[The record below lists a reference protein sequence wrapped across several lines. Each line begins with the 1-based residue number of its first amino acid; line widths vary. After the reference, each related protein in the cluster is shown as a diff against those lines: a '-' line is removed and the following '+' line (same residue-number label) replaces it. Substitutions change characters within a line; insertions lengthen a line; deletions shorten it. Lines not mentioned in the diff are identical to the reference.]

1 MIAICPNPYRDVRL
15 EYTRNVTRI
24 LENAGLDCIICPVFA
39 ESGDE
44 VLPGDLEYSPLKKAA
59 DCALSVVIGGDGT
72 VLAVAREL
80 VDSAIPLFG
89 INLGTKGFLCT
100 TDPNEPDCTDLL
112 IRAARGD
119 LLTCSR
125 MMLDVEVFRKDRCIF
140 SNYALNDAVLRGYI
154 DCIQTDIYINDVMIK
169 SYFGDG
175 VILATPSGST
185 GYSMSAGG
193 PIVEPSANN
202 YIITPICAHSLSAR
216 SFVLTTQK
224 QIKVIVERLHD
235 RRAYISVDGGSPMEL
250 MNGDCIRIRKSDR
263 YFHILERDS
272 FSYFENISNKLY

>member
-1 MIAICPNPYRDVRL
+1 MIAICPNPYRDVQL

-24 LENAGLDCIICPVFA
+24 LENAGFNCSICPVFA

-59 DCALSVVIGGDGT
+59 DCTLSVVIGGDGT

>member
-24 LENAGLDCIICPVFA
+24 LENAGFDCIICPVFA

-59 DCALSVVIGGDGT
+59 DCTLSVVIGGDGT

-154 DCIQTDIYINDVMIK
+154 DCIQTDIYINDVIIK

>member
-24 LENAGLDCIICPVFA
+24 LENAGFNCSICPVFA

-44 VLPGDLEYSPLKKAA
+44 VLPGDLEYSPLKKAE
-59 DCALSVVIGGDGT
+59 DCTLSVVIGGDGT

-100 TDPNEPDCTDLL
+100 ADPNEPDCTDLL

-235 RRAYISVDGGSPMEL
+235 RRAYISVDGRSPMEL